1 MKGKARV
8 GSEIMTQRV
17 LGAALLALALA
28 AAPDARAAGME
39 KVDCSRLTIA
49 VPMAADA
56 DWTECYRVHHSET
69 SEWPDGIRADYQV
82 LLADIRTH
90 VLHIET
96 GKAGTNTY
104 FFKESIK
111 SRLKEF
117 DELEKMS
124 ELSEEPEFGDYEL
137 VRFQS
142 NLWKAST
149 DCIGF
154 MKYTHASYT
163 QGGGAGAGSY
173 VVGYDCGRDGVP
185 DRAAI
190 EALLESIKFP

>member
-1 MKGKARV
+1 MRK
-8 GSEIMTQRV
+8 IMGV
-17 LGAALLALALA
+17 ALLALLLA
-28 AAPDARAAGME
+28 AASDVSADPLE
-39 KVDCSRLTIA
+39 KVDCKRLTIA
-49 VPMAADA
+49 LPVASDA
-56 DWTECYRVHHSET
+56 DWVECYRAHHSQV
-69 SEWPDGIRADYQV
+69 SEWPDGVKADYQV

-96 GKAGTNTY
+96 GKAGRNTY
-104 FFKESIK
+104 FFKDSLK

-124 ELSEEPEFGDYEL
+124 ELTEEPEFGDYEL

-142 NLWKAST
+142 NLWKKQT

-154 MKYTHASYT
+154 LKYTHATYT

-173 VVGYDCGRDGVP
+173 VVGYDCWRDGEP

-190 EALLESIKFP
+190 ESMLDSIKFP